1 MDKSS
6 IIIGII
12 TVIAAI
18 GFGWLIIA
26 PLYKWAFRIQLKNK
40 MKSKRGYQQI
50 IIETVNLIL
59 AKTVQISVKDL
70 KGGMIKKRQF
80 KEK

>member
-18 GFGWLIIA
+18 GLGWFIIA
-26 PLYKWAFRIQLKNK
+26 PLYKWAFRIRLKNK

-50 IIETVNLIL
+50 IIETVYLIL

-70 KGGMIKKRQF
+70 KKRDD
-80 KEK
+80 

>member
-6 IIIGII
+6 ITIGII

-18 GFGWLIIA
+18 GFGWFIIA
-26 PLYKWAFRIQLKNK
+26 PLYKWAFRIRLKNK
-40 MKSKRGYQQI
+40 MKAKRGYQQI
-50 IIETVNLIL
+50 IMETVNLIL

-70 KGGMIKKRQF
+70 KGGMIKKRPL
-80 KEK
+80 K